1 MGIMRAQ
8 RAADFQYVYAV
19 KCNKLRHCH
28 IFFSILYKKIHLSIC
43 AVFSLVSAFLF
54 FFTSVLQ
61 CSQTVYMKIYSL
73 PWGESKISRE
83 VTYKWQGGESDL
95 IDWPQALYIK
105 IGKAYREEGSRVLLG
120 EALCSSP
127 SFLCP
132 CLSALVSLVPFFVL
146 PMLRWC

>member
-1 MGIMRAQ
+1 MRAQ

-54 FFTSVLQ
+54 SFTSVLQ

-120 EALCSSP
+120 EALCSPP